1 MRQKFYLLLISCFLF
16 CGFVKAQTTENWQPL
31 TLNING
37 TNSFD
42 GVEAQ
47 YALTSCNNNEFILLQ
62 ITNHNS
68 YTVKACWKNM
78 VINTEDQKLP
88 YNNTQ
93 DSVMIQPNSTV
104 QGQCTG
110 NTGKLVLKLT
120 DFGILKEDFKA
131 FFMNGFDFATIH

>member
-1 MRQKFYLLLISCFLF
+1 MKKQYYILLAAFIFFGSFL
-16 CGFVKAQTTENWQPL
+16 KAQTTANWQPL

-42 GVEAQ
+42 GVESQ
-47 YALTSCNNNEFILLQ
+47 YVLTSCNNNEFILLEL
-62 ITNHNS
+62 TNHNA
-68 YTVKACWKNM
+68 YAVKACWKNM

-93 DSVMIQPNSTV
+93 DSVLIQPNSTV

-110 NTGKLVLKLT
+110 NTDKLVLKLT

-131 FFMNGFDFATIH
+131 FYMNG